1 MNNNKEN
8 KKWSFAH
15 FCAYLSLSI
24 SIVMLVLWCCNVG
37 GFTVV
42 SLDSFV
48 GVIVALLAI
57 VVTLAV
63 GWQIYN
69 SIELKAKIEELNDLK
84 SRLNKQEKESKEQT
98 IKTDHLV
105 FASLADIEINSKNY
119 DLAFSYSIS
128 SLESAMLLDEPF
140 NITAMLE
147 RMELSASN
155 IKQDT
160 ACPSDVLKEIKDND
174 KAIRKS
180 KCYDMIKSQYEKAYK
195 TFISKVKEDKDE

>member
-1 MNNNKEN
+1 M

-15 FCAYLSLSI
+15 LCAYISLAI
-24 SIVMLVLWCCNVG
+24 SVTLVVLWCCNVG

-69 SIELKAKIEELNDLK
+69 SIEIKSKIEELSSLK
-84 SRLNKQEKESKEQT
+84 EKINIQEKT
-98 IKTDHLV
+98 IKQQTRKSQHLTSLIFGFEV
-105 FASLADIEINSKNY
+105 YKKKKYIEAFRYYMASLRCS
-119 DLAFSYSIS
+119 
-128 SLESAMLLDEPF
+128 MLLDKPINVEHLL
-140 NITAMLE
+140 NDLE
-147 RMELSASN
+147 TVTSN
-155 IKQDT
+155 IEEST
-160 ACPSDVLKEIKDND
+160 ICVIERLNEIKEYD

-180 KCYDMIKSQYEKAYK
+180 YSYDIIKSRYERIYND
-195 TFISKVKEDKDE
+195 FCSKVKEGNNGK

>member
-1 MNNNKEN
+1 M

-15 FCAYLSLSI
+15 LCAYISLAI
-24 SIVMLVLWCCNVG
+24 SVTLVVLWCCNVG

-69 SIELKAKIEELNDLK
+69 SIELNERIKNLNTLEERLIKQDKTLKQHNNKANHLITYIYGVEAKREKEYIEAFRYYMASLRCSMLLEKPINVDHLLNDLEK
-84 SRLNKQEKESKEQT
+84 VTSNIEESTICVIERLN
-98 IKTDHLV
+98 
-105 FASLADIEINSKNY
+105 
-119 DLAFSYSIS
+119 
-128 SLESAMLLDEPF
+128 
-140 NITAMLE
+140 
-147 RMELSASN
+147 
-155 IKQDT
+155 
-160 ACPSDVLKEIKDND
+160 EIKEYD

-180 KCYDMIKSQYEKAYK
+180 YSYDIIKFRYERIYND
-195 TFISKVKEDKDE
+195 FCSKVKEGNNGK

>member
-1 MNNNKEN
+1 M

-15 FCAYLSLSI
+15 LCAYISLAI
-24 SIVMLVLWCCNVG
+24 SVTLVVLWCCNAG

-69 SIELKAKIEELNDLK
+69 SIELNERIKSLNTLEERLIKQDKTLKQQNNKSNHLITFIYGVEAKREKDYLEAFRYYMASLRCTVLLDKPINVDHLLNDLEK
-84 SRLNKQEKESKEQT
+84 VTANIEESTICVIERLN
-98 IKTDHLV
+98 
-105 FASLADIEINSKNY
+105 
-119 DLAFSYSIS
+119 
-128 SLESAMLLDEPF
+128 
-140 NITAMLE
+140 
-147 RMELSASN
+147 
-155 IKQDT
+155 
-160 ACPSDVLKEIKDND
+160 EIKEYD

-180 KCYDMIKSQYEKAYK
+180 YSYDIIKYRYERIYND
-195 TFISKVKEDKDE
+195 FCSKVKEGNNGK

>member
-1 MNNNKEN
+1 M

-15 FCAYLSLSI
+15 LCAYISLAI
-24 SIVMLVLWCCNVG
+24 SVTLVVLWCCNVG

-69 SIELKAKIEELNDLK
+69 SIEIKSKIEELSSLK
-84 SRLNKQEKESKEQT
+84 EKINIKERT
-98 IKTDHLV
+98 IKQQTRKSQHLTSLIFGFEV
-105 FASLADIEINSKNY
+105 YKKKKYIEAFRYYMASLRCS
-119 DLAFSYSIS
+119 
-128 SLESAMLLDEPF
+128 MLLDKPINVEHLL
-140 NITAMLE
+140 NDLE
-147 RMELSASN
+147 TVTSN
-155 IKQDT
+155 IEEST
-160 ACPSDVLKEIKDND
+160 ICVIERLNEIKEYD

-180 KCYDMIKSQYEKAYK
+180 YSYDIIKSRYERIYND
-195 TFISKVKEDKDE
+195 FCSKVKEGNNGK